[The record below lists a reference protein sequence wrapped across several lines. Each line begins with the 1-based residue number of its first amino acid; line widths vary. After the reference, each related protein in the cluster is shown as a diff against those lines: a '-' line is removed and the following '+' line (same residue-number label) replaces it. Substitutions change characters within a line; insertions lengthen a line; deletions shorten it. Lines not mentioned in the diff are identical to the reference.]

1 MAVLYALQQIQSLL
15 LIETQVKNIKIKQ
28 QSIIALSAVESW
40 WKMVKEALL
49 ACSSNGIITLSLDG
63 EMVNGVV
70 SIDNISNIYQK
81 DTAKE
86 ITIRVI
92 ANEVKVKLPDGEIKD
107 ISEMQKVGGKMK
119 HQKEWHTCDRCG
131 AEIEKGILCGN
142 SVTRNGVLN
151 VTYDLCYKC
160 MEDFEEFMRNE

>member
-28 QSIIALSAVESW
+28 KSIIALCAVESW

-49 ACSSNGIITLSLDG
+49 DNSSGKFITLSLDG

-70 SIDNISNIYQK
+70 SIDNISNIYKK

-131 AEIEKGILCGN
+131 AEIKVKSISE
-142 SVTRNGVLN
+142 
-151 VTYDLCYKC
+151 
-160 MEDFEEFMRNE
+160 FEFMNYVKNTSDFSNGMN